1 MDWGFVCG
9 SSSLIIW
16 VDDNIGT
23 CFSHLALCLPAS
35 LVLTAVSSYYIGKE
49 YNWVLRN
56 KFQNIVLNTR
66 AIICLGLALIPLFEL
81 AGKCYRNESL
91 FLIDFF
97 ICFIPCFAW
106 LSHLIYVIIL
116 KQRVSRSL
124 RGPLLALFAW
134 ILTVVPCVF
143 QLRKEIS
150 NFNERSKSCFVFWL
164 EVLKAVLQLF
174 YLITLIPHGMASVT
188 GFDTNFQSF
197 ADENI
202 NQHLISYSRFGLDTD
217 QFYLGIARDE
227 ITFLSRLF
235 LSWVRPLMTKGNII
249 LSSSLHKNHRRIH

>member
-1 MDWGFVCG
+1 MDWYFICG
-9 SSSLIIW
+9 SSDIVIW

-23 CFSHLALCLPAS
+23 CFSHLALCLPSS
-35 LVLTAVSSYYIGKE
+35 LILTAVSSYYIGKE

-56 KFQNIVLNTR
+56 KFQNVVLNIR
-66 AIICLGLALIPLFEL
+66 AAICLGLALIPPIDL
-81 AGKCYRNESL
+81 AAKCHQKASV

-124 RGPLLALFAW
+124 RGPLLALLAW
-134 ILTVVPCVF
+134 ILTVIPCVF

-150 NFNERSKSCFVFWL
+150 NFSEHSTSCFEFWL
-164 EVLKAVLQLF
+164 NIVNAVLQLF

-188 GFDTNFQSF
+188 GFDANFTNY
-197 ADENI
+197 
-202 NQHLISYSRFGLDTD
+202 LI
-217 QFYLGIARDE
+217 
-227 ITFLSRLF
+227 
-235 LSWVRPLMTKGNII
+235 MT
-249 LSSSLHKNHRRIH
+249 